1 MLSGLHANN
10 EGGLQILHML
20 PITKSTVAKSTVA
33 KSTVA
38 KSAG

>member
-10 EGGLQILHML
+10 EGGLQILYVL
-20 PITKSTVAKSTVA
+20 PIAKSTVA
-33 KSTVA
+33 KSTIA